1 MAFLLHFL
9 RPSDLF
15 IDIGANVGSYTI
27 LASSEINA
35 KTIAIEPVP
44 STFENLIDNISIN
57 KMQEKVKALNIG
69 LGSKNGKLHFT
80 KSLDTVNHVV
90 TENDSDSDTIEV
102 NVSTLDSILLTEI
115 TPILLKIDVEGFETE
130 VLNGAES
137 TLANND
143 LKAIIIELNGLGRSY
158 GYDEVKVHEK
168 LIEFGFKPFNYS
180 PKLKQLTERESF
192 GTHNTIYLRD
202 KKFVEDRIETSRQV
216 KIGRTQQCI

>member
-44 STFENLIDNISIN
+44 SMFENLIDNISIN

-102 NVSTLDSILLTEI
+102 NVSTLDSML
-115 TPILLKIDVEGFETE
+115 
-130 VLNGAES
+130 
-137 TLANND
+137 
-143 LKAIIIELNGLGRSY
+143 
-158 GYDEVKVHEK
+158 VHW
-168 LIEFGFKPFNYS
+168 
-180 PKLKQLTERESF
+180 
-192 GTHNTIYLRD
+192 
-202 KKFVEDRIETSRQV
+202 
-216 KIGRTQQCI
+216 TQC

>member
-27 LASSEINA
+27 LASSEIKA
-35 KTIAIEPVP
+35 KTIAIEPVS

-90 TENDSDSDTIEV
+90 TENDTDTDTIEV
-102 NVSTLDSILLTEI
+102 NVSTLDSILLTET
-115 TPILLKIDVEGFETE
+115 TPILLKIDVEVFETE
-130 VLNGAES
+130 VLNDAES

-158 GYDEVKVHEK
+158 GYGEVKVHEK

>member
-44 STFENLIDNISIN
+44 SMFENLIDNISIN

-69 LGSKNGKLHFT
+69 LGSKYGKLHFT

-168 LIEFGFKPFNYS
+168 LIEFGFKPFNYF